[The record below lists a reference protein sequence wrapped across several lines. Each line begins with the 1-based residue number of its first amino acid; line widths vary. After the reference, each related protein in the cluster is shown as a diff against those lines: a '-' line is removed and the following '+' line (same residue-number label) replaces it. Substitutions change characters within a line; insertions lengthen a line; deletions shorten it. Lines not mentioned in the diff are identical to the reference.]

1 MTTEVLP
8 SLWIL
13 SEISVCVSISM
24 STISFTSTVLGVCAN
39 AAIRT
44 NAGTT
49 ARARMFFIS
58 ILPQSVDAEADL
70 ERIQNFR
77 LDRCARLCGQLGGRS
92 ADTGRNAF
100 QLTQRGLDEFGIRIQ
115 RTAAAE
121 KIDAFDE
128 VQSDGA
134 VINGSVKLRTDHQY
148 RFSVVLHG

>member
-1 MTTEVLP
+1 MITEVLP

-24 STISFTSTVLGVCAN
+24 STISFTLTVLGVCAN
-39 AAIRT
+39 AAVRT

-77 LDRCARLCGQLGGRS
+77 FDRCARLCGQLDGRS

-100 QLTQRGLDEFGIRIQ
+100 QFTQRGLDEFGIRVQLVTLRINRAAQ
-115 RTAAAE
+115 NNSMMHVIDEHLLDLAANRVRTLSQ
-121 KIDAFDE
+121 
-128 VQSDGA
+128 VT
-134 VINGSVKLRTDHQY
+134 N
-148 RFSVVLHG
+148 